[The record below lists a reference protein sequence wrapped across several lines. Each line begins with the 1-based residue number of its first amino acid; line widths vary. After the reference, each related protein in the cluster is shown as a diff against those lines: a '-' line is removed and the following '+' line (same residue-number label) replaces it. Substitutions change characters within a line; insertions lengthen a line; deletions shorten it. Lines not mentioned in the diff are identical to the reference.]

1 MHCNSIC
8 VRFLQSIF
16 VSIVKVFVWALVN
29 FFVSYDTLVPNQNIS
44 ISLQLRLHLWYLCEN
59 CKSICV
65 RIIQSIYARIR
76 QSIWV
81 RISYTCCASRQ
92 VCSFRLCCDY
102 VPSIFRLCSVY
113 ILFLELINKC
123 PIEIVQLL
131 RNLKYFLHGDCE
143 KVRGLNCELL
153 LWISPTCK
161 AGSRS
166 CKAGSVER
174 EGGRGG
180 LCLNSGE
187 GRRCQSKRGG
197 RCFDSRHLMQPAQK
211 LSQINFHALLL
222 QRRVRIVHCVLSWNT
237 CVAENTSQCTAVATV
252 SNVAILTLLYHLSMK
267 NSPNA
272 LNDHSKWPWS
282 PWKIWPFQVAPRCY
296 RPLGSLIDGS
306 KWTRSGGHHIY
317 QIFAK
322 VLKFTRKSV

>member
-1 MHCNSIC
+1 MWVGWNKGWLVWLLVSRASRHSRARSKHLQLRLHLCIC
-8 VRFLQSIF
+8 VRFLQSICVRIWKYLCENCKSFLGENLKKVF
-16 VSIVKVFVWALVN
+16 VWELVNIFVPHDTLVPDQNISISLQCIATVFVWALVN
-29 FFVSYDTLVPNQNIS
+29 CFVSYDTLVPNQNIS

-59 CKSICV
+59 CK
-65 RIIQSIYARIR
+65 SIYARIR

-180 LCLNSGE
+180 LCLNSRE
-187 GRRCQSKRGG
+187 GRRCQSKWGG
-197 RCFDSRHLMQPAQK
+197 RCFDSRHKMQPAQK

-222 QRRVRIVHCVLSWNT
+222 QRRVRVVHCVSSWNT
-237 CVAENTSQCTAVATV
+237 CVAENTFAEITSQCTAATF
-252 SNVAILTLLYHLSMK
+252 H
-267 NSPNA
+267 
-272 LNDHSKWPWS
+272 
-282 PWKIWPFQVAPRCY
+282 
-296 RPLGSLIDGS
+296 
-306 KWTRSGGHHIY
+306 
-317 QIFAK
+317 
-322 VLKFTRKSV
+322 